1 MLTKQGKVD
10 KRTKIG
16 RVLFSRLEDIKDEV
30 QFEKPKA
37 MKSTQ

>member
-16 RVLFSRLEDIKDEV
+16 RALFSRLEDLKDEV
-30 QFEKPKA
+30 QFEKPKP
-37 MKSTQ
+37 KKTL